1 MNALAVIISN
11 TSIRQDAEDRFCLN
25 DLHKASGGQA
35 KHKPSEWLRNKQTVA
50 LIEEIEKAGI
60 SAIQSK
66 QQLGTYVVKELVY
79 AYAMWISPAF
89 SLKVIRTFDT
99 LVTGQLQ
106 PTFKLSFTPEEL
118 EDLVTRRVTE
128 SSISLQSK
136 YIALLEQ
143 ENNRLK
149 LAEAPLLHGKF
160 KRWTPAEDAV
170 IRAKRK
176 EGWGA
181 QRIHHLLDRSAV
193 SVQHRIRRLGV

>member
-11 TSIRQDAEDRFCLN
+11 TPIRQDAEDRFCLN

-35 KHKPSEWLRNKQTVA
+35 KHKPSEWLRNKQTIE
-50 LIEEIEKAGI
+50 LIEEVEKAGI
-60 SAIQSK
+60 TAIQSK

-89 SLKVIRTFDT
+89 SLKVIRTFDA

-106 PTFKLSFTPEEL
+106 PTLPSN
-118 EDLVTRRVTE
+118 DYAA
-128 SSISLQSK
+128 LQSK

-149 LAEAPLLHGKF
+149 ATEVPEYHGKY
-160 KRWTPAEDAV
+160 KRWTKAEDAI
-170 IRAKRK
+170 IREKRK

-181 QRIHHLLDRSAV
+181 QRIHHVLDRSAV
-193 SVQHRIRRLGV
+193 SVQHRIRRLEV